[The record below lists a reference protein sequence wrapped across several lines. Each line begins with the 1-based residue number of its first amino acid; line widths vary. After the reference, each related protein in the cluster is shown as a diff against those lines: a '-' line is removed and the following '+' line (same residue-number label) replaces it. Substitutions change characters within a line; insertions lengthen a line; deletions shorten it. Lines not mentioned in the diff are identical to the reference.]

1 MPCVRHR
8 SATFRPASPSLTI
21 AKICSSVNL
30 LRFIGPPLKSEDPH
44 SMRGGLLGA
53 GQVAR
58 DLPDAY
64 PGQVHGGLFLSLSLL
79 AGSAGQLVERP
90 RVRIALAVVSLL
102 LTVMA

>member
-1 MPCVRHR
+1 MPLTRQR

-53 GQVAR
+53 GHTSSQECSLGVLTSRRMRTPRSLAFLALVATAFLAR
-58 DLPDAY
+58 APLAAQRVNNLPADLA
-64 PGQVHGGLFLSLSLL
+64 
-79 AGSAGQLVERP
+79 
-90 RVRIALAVVSLL
+90 
-102 LTVMA
+102 